1 MSHKII
7 FSVTKK
13 EIFSLKFPEK
23 LDGESLLKHWN
34 SRTTINLNHYKET
47 DNKIQLFLE
56 GGTGN
61 YNKTSG
67 VVDYE
72 IYKKR
77 PIRTFLRA
85 SLKTIKFE
93 ACEFFKTRVYC
104 CK

>member
-1 MSHKII
+1 LSHKII

-13 EIFSLKFPEK
+13 EIFSIEFPKK
-23 LDGESLLKHWN
+23 LDGESFLKHWD

-47 DNKIQLFLE
+47 EKKNQLFLD
-56 GGTGN
+56 GRIGN
-61 YNKTSG
+61 YNKTSD

-77 PIRTFLRA
+77 PIITFLRA
-85 SLKTIKFE
+85 SPKTIKFE
-93 ACEFFKTRVYC
+93 ACEFFKTGVYC